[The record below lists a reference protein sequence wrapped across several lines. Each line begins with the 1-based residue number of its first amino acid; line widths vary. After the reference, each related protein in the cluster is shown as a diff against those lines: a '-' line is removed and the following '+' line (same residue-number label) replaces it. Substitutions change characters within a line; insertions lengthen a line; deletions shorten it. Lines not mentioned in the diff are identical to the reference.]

1 MVQSRRN
8 TRSTNSSTNS
18 PAVNVQVE
26 ANSAPEAIPAVAVA
40 VGQETA
46 EGPMLPVAPAEE
58 DTAMG
63 ASSDSEFSSSS
74 LSTNDGDSFSSSSSH
89 GVDMDGDQIMEDA
102 TETVVEHSDLGS
114 RQLPEAT
121 VVHGCENKPAE
132 NVIVDESVSLEQ
144 IERSILQCDR
154 RIAEYVVQ
162 ITQLNLTDPVRAEE
176 LRQLH
181 DVQFKDRRRFTL
193 ARDLIMKS
201 RDSSSSLS
209 TKVPNNLPRIQW
221 VNHVFDHSAE
231 VFSTI
236 ADALRKFKDVLLMH
250 GLNPDYHWRRL
261 ITGSRNVW
269 YRLIHHKI
277 PFRSLLHR
285 FMPDFFPS
293 PTCLICS
300 HPIEDY

>member
-1 MVQSRRN
+1 MFQSRRN
-8 TRSTNSSTNS
+8 TCSTNSSTNS

-26 ANSAPEAIPAVAVA
+26 ANPAPEAIPAVAVA

-63 ASSDSEFSSSS
+63 ASSDSEFSSSG
-74 LSTNDGDSFSSSSSH
+74 LSTNDGDSFLSSSSH

-121 VVHGCENKPAE
+121 VVHGCENKPE
-132 NVIVDESVSLEQ
+132 NVVVDESVSLEQ

-162 ITQLNLTDPVRAEE
+162 ITQLNLTDPVHAEE

-181 DVQFKDRRRFTL
+181 DVQFKDCRRFTL
-193 ARDLIMKS
+193 ARDLI
-201 RDSSSSLS
+201 
-209 TKVPNNLPRIQW
+209 T
-221 VNHVFDHSAE
+221 
-231 VFSTI
+231 
-236 ADALRKFKDVLLMH
+236 
-250 GLNPDYHWRRL
+250 Y
-261 ITGSRNVW
+261 
-269 YRLIHHKI
+269 
-277 PFRSLLHR
+277 
-285 FMPDFFPS
+285 
-293 PTCLICS
+293 
-300 HPIEDY
+300 